1 MLFEIVSGALS
12 RANLEPKLLE
22 LELTESAVMEDAE
35 KSVQILRRLSEHGCR
50 IAVDDFGTGYSSLS
64 YLRRLPLDRLKIDR
78 AFIGEIATSRED
90 AEIVRA
96 IIKLAHSLRL
106 KVVAEGVETE
116 DQLRFLR
123 SLGCDLYQGFLCS
136 PPVQPDQFATLVRDQ
151 QDLMMKDAVSRL
163 NDTARNRA
171 LRMV

>member
-1 MLFEIVSGALS
+1 V
-12 RANLEPKLLE
+12 
-22 LELTESAVMEDAE
+22 ELTESAVMEDAE
-35 KSVQILRRLSEHGCR
+35 RSVQILRRLSEHGVR

-64 YLRRLPLDRLKIDR
+64 YLRRLPLDKLKIDR
-78 AFIGEIATSRED
+78 AFIREIATSRDD

-96 IIKLAHSLRL
+96 IITLAHSLRL

-123 SLGCDLYQGFLCS
+123 SLGCDLYQGYLS
-136 PPVQPDQFATLVRDQ
+136 SRPVEPDQFATLVREQSDAVVN
-151 QDLMMKDAVSRL
+151 MAVSRL

-171 LRMV
+171 LRVV